1 MSSPPKCGQ
10 WSQSHLFPTNQRG
23 EDTGGG
29 DTHSAAAAG
38 GRERCAV
45 RSPLCLHCAGEG
57 V

>member
-10 WSQSHLFPTNQRG
+10 RSQSHLFPTNQRG

-29 DTHSAAAAG
+29 DTHSAAAVA